1 MVKIG
6 VKIFHT
12 IILLMTLMA
21 LIGVNVKQ
29 LCCCHADSLRC
40 EIQFLPS
47 GDPCGHGEEG
57 CPSDCCED
65 LRHDFYK
72 IAESSRT
79 EQHIQLEILFC
90 EDLPGTGQTSPL
102 IYFSE
107 MIEPDTEVSSTID
120 LSRAFLCIFQC

>member
-12 IILLMTLMA
+12 IILLITLIA
-21 LIGVNVKQ
+21 LVGVNVKQ
-29 LCCCHADSLRC
+29 LCCCYADSLRC

-47 GDPCGHGEEG
+47 ADPHEKGKED
-57 CPSDCCED
+57 CPSGCSED
-65 LRHDFYK
+65 FRHDFYK

-79 EQHIQLEILFC
+79 EQHIQLEIMPC
-90 EDLPGTGQTSPL
+90 EDLPGTDQPHPL

-107 MIEPDTEVSSTID
+107 ISEPDAELFSDSD

>member
-21 LIGVNVKQ
+21 LVGVNVKQ

-47 GDPCGHGEEG
+47 GDPCDHGNEG
-57 CPSDCCED
+57 CSSNCCED

-90 EDLPGTGQTSPL
+90 EDLPGMDQANSL
-102 IYFSE
+102 IYFSKI
-107 MIEPDTEVSSTID
+107 IEPDTKSFSTVD

>member
-12 IILLMTLMA
+12 LILLMTLMA
-21 LIGVNVKQ
+21 LVGVNVKQ

-47 GDPCGHGEEG
+47 GDPCDHGDGG
-57 CPSDCCED
+57 CSSNCCED

-90 EDLPGTGQTSPL
+90 EDLPGMDQVNSL
-102 IYFSE
+102 IYFSKI
-107 MIEPDTEVSSTID
+107 IEPDTKLFSTVD